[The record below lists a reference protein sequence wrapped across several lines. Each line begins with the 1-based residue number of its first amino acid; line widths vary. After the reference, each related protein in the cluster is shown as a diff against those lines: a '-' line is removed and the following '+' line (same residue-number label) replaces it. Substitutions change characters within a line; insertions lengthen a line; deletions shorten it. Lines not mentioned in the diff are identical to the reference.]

1 MRTRV
6 TVIAVCGLAGVLLWV
21 LDALLT
27 WQVAASSTFVGALL
41 NDAPTERVS
50 MRLLVLV
57 TLVVLGTII
66 ADVTLRRHRS
76 ERELCRVND
85 QMDLIL
91 NSVADGIIGLDTR
104 GLITFA
110 NPAAA
115 AILGHEVS
123 GLEGC
128 PHHSLVHHTC
138 ADGSAYPEDECPIT
152 AACIGGH
159 SREISDEVMW
169 RRDGLSVPVRY
180 ICAPMRDGDE
190 IVGAT
195 LLFEEI
201 GEAKRAQEELARL
214 SHLSALI
221 LTWAGEG
228 IFGVDGRGRFTF
240 ANPAA
245 GVMLGYE
252 PFDLVGQ
259 SVHDLIHH
267 TREDGEPLHEDQSLL
282 LAAYRDNDV
291 YHVSDDLFWR
301 SDGASFPTEYTST
314 PLREGEALVGMVVV
328 FKDITE
334 RNLAEANLRQTMDD
348 LAHSNRELE
357 QFAYIAS
364 HDLQEPLRMVEGYMD
379 LLVRRYSDQLDA
391 DGREFID
398 YAADGAGRMRRLIE
412 DLLEYSRVGTRG
424 RRLQPVELNEAVDD
438 ALANLKLVI
447 DESGAIITRDQM
459 PTVLGDHA
467 QLAQLYQNLI
477 GNAIKFR
484 GDETPRIDLGAER
497 DGETWRLSVADNGI
511 GIAPEQHERVFVLFQ
526 RLHAR
531 DEYPGTGIG
540 LAVCRRIVE
549 RHGGKLGV
557 RAEENEGAIFYFNL
571 PVAPG
576 MTTGVTR
583 NEDAANSATEAMT

>member
-1 MRTRV
+1 MKTRV
-6 TVIAVCGLAGVLLWV
+6 RVIAVCGLAGVFLWV
-21 LDALLT
+21 LDTLLT
-27 WQVAASSTFVGALL
+27 WRVAASGTFAGALL
-41 NDAPTERVS
+41 NEAPPERVS
-50 MRLLVLV
+50 MRLLVLI
-57 TLVVLGTII
+57 TLVILGTVI
-66 ADVTLRRHRS
+66 AEVTLRGRRS
-76 ERELCRVND
+76 ERELGRMNY

-91 NSVADGIIGLDTR
+91 NSTAEGIMGLDTR
-104 GLITFA
+104 GRITFA

-123 GLEGC
+123 GLEGR
-128 PHHSLVHHTC
+128 PHHSLMHHTRP
-138 ADGSAYPEDECPIT
+138 DGSPYPEDECPIT
-152 AACIGGH
+152 AACVAGH

-169 RRDGLSVPVRY
+169 RRDGSSVPVRY
-180 ICAPMRDGDE
+180 MCAPMRDGDQ

-195 LLFEEI
+195 LLFEEV
-201 GEAKRAQEELARL
+201 GEGQRAREELARL
-214 SHLSALI
+214 SYLSALI

-228 IFGVDGRGRFTF
+228 IFGVDARGRFTF

-252 PFDLVGQ
+252 PADLVGQ
-259 SVHDLIHH
+259 SVHELIHH
-267 TREDGEPLHEDQSLL
+267 TRADGEPLPEDQSLL

-291 YHVSDDLFWR
+291 YHVGDDLFWR
-301 SDGASFPTEYTST
+301 SDGVGFPVEYTST
-314 PLREGEALVGMVVV
+314 PLREGDTLVGTVVV

-348 LAHSNRELE
+348 LARSNRELE
-357 QFAYIAS
+357 QFAYIVS
-364 HDLQEPLRMVEGYMD
+364 HDLQEPLRMVAGYMD
-379 LLVRRYSDQLDA
+379 LLVRRYSDRLDDDA
-391 DGREFID
+391 REFID
-398 YAADGAGRMRRLIE
+398 YAVDGARRMRRLIE

-424 RRLQPVELNEAVDD
+424 QRLQPVSLDKAVDD
-438 ALANLKLVI
+438 ALANLQVAI
-447 DESGAIITRDQM
+447 EECGAIITRDQM

-484 GDETPRIDLGAER
+484 GDETPRIYLGAQR

-511 GIAPEQHERVFVLFQ
+511 GIAPEEHERIFVLFQ

-549 RHGGKLGV
+549 RHGGKLRV
-557 RAEENEGAIFYFNL
+557 QAEEDEGATFHFNL
-571 PVAPG
+571 SVAPG
-576 MTTGVTR
+576 ITTGV
-583 NEDAANSATEAMT
+583 S

>member
-1 MRTRV
+1 M
-6 TVIAVCGLAGVLLWV
+6 TVIAVCGLAGVLLWAV
-21 LDALLT
+21 DALLV
-27 WQVAASSTFVGALL
+27 WRVASSGTFVGALL

-50 MRLLVLV
+50 MRLLVLM
-57 TLVVLGTII
+57 TLVILGTII
-66 ADVTLRRHRS
+66 AEVSLRRLRS

-85 QMDLIL
+85 QLDLIL
-91 NSVADGIIGLDTR
+91 NSVADGVIGLDMR
-104 GLITFA
+104 GYIIFA

-123 GLEGC
+123 GLEGR
-128 PHHSLVHHTC
+128 PHHSLMHHTR
-138 ADGSAYPEDECPIT
+138 ADGSAYPEGECPIT
-152 AACIGGH
+152 TSCVGGH

-169 RRDGLSVPVRY
+169 RRDGSSVPVRY
-180 ICAPMRDGDE
+180 VCTPMRDGDR

-201 GEAKRAQEELARL
+201 GEAQWAREELARL

-228 IFGVDGRGRFTF
+228 IFGVDARGRFTF

-252 PFDLVGQ
+252 PDDLVGE

-267 TREDGEPLHEDQSLL
+267 TREDGEPLNEDQSLL
-282 LAAYRDNDV
+282 LAAYRDDDV
-291 YHVSDDLFWR
+291 YHVSDGLFWR
-301 SDGASFPTEYTST
+301 SDGASFPVEYTST
-314 PLREGEALVGMVVV
+314 PLREGDTPVGMVVV

-379 LLVRRYSDQLDA
+379 LLVRRYSEHLDDDA
-391 DGREFID
+391 REFID

-424 RRLQPVELNEAVDD
+424 RRLQPVPLDKAVDD
-438 ALANLKLVI
+438 ALANLKAAVE
-447 DESGAIITRDQM
+447 ESGAVVTRDEM

-467 QLAQLYQNLI
+467 QLTQLYQNLI

-497 DGETWRLSVADNGI
+497 AGEAWRLSVADNGI

-549 RHGGKLGV
+549 RHGGKLRV
-557 RAEENEGAIFYFNL
+557 QSEEGAGATFGFSL
-571 PVAPG
+571 PAAVGIVNPDENVTDQA
-576 MTTGVTR
+576 TG
-583 NEDAANSATEAMT
+583 AIQ

>member
-6 TVIAVCGLAGVLLWV
+6 TVIAACGLAGILLWAV
-21 LDALLT
+21 DTLLT
-27 WQVAASSTFVGALL
+27 WRVAASSTFVGALL
-41 NDAPTERVS
+41 TDAPSERVS

-91 NSVADGIIGLDTR
+91 NSAADGIIGLDTR
-104 GLITFA
+104 GRITFA

-123 GLEGC
+123 GLEGR
-128 PHHSLVHHTC
+128 PHHSLLHHTR
-138 ADGSAYPEDECPIT
+138 ADGSVYPEDECPIT
-152 AACIGGH
+152 AACASGN
-159 SREISDEVMW
+159 SREIADEVMW
-169 RRDGLSVPVRY
+169 RRDGSSVPVRY
-180 ICAPMRDGDE
+180 VCAPMRDGDE

-195 LLFEEI
+195 LVFEEI
-201 GEAKRAQEELARL
+201 GEGERALEELARL

-228 IFGVDGRGRFTF
+228 IFGVDARGRFTF

-252 PFDLVGQ
+252 PDDLVGQ
-259 SVHDLIHH
+259 SVHELIHH
-267 TREDGEPLHEDQSLL
+267 TRADGKPLHQDQSLL

-291 YHVSDDLFWR
+291 YHVGDDLFWR

-314 PLREGEALVGMVVV
+314 PLREGDTLVGMVVV

-334 RNLAEANLRQTMDD
+334 RKLAEANLRQTMDD

-379 LLVRRYSDQLDA
+379 LLVRRYSDKLDDDA
-391 DGREFID
+391 REFIN

-424 RRLQPVELNEAVDD
+424 RRPQPVPLNEAVDD
-438 ALANLKLVI
+438 ALANLGTAI
-447 DESGAIITRDQM
+447 EESGASVTRDEM
-459 PTVLGDHA
+459 PTVLGDQA
-467 QLAQLYQNLI
+467 QLTQLYQNLI

-484 GDETPRIDLGAER
+484 GDKPPRVYLGAER

-511 GIAPEQHERVFVLFQ
+511 GIAPEQHERIFVLFQ
-526 RLHAR
+526 RLHGR
-531 DEYPGTGIG
+531 DKYSGTGIG

-549 RHGGKLGV
+549 RHGGKLRV
-557 RAEENEGAIFYFNL
+557 RSEEGAGATFSFSL
-571 PVAPG
+571 PVAVG
-576 MTTGVTR
+576 TGSQ
-583 NEDAANSATEAMT
+583 NESATDRSAGAMS